1 MTNEKQSKSEKVIA
15 FVSLWVARFVLAVL
29 AFAGC
34 YHILGGVDQVLATG
48 VSVVLVGFLLKET
61 L

>member
-1 MTNEKQSKSEKVIA
+1 MSNEKQSKSEKVIA

-29 AFAGC
+29 AFAGTL
-34 YHILGGVDQVLATG
+34 HILGGIDQILAYG